1 MVKPSR
7 IGHPTVKALL
17 ALKEGPRKHEKDA
30 NDAIFKISKLVVK
43 ETSEKAMF
51 DGSLILRKGG
61 KKVNEMNDVERI
73 RAVAAILCCVPVE
86 VKERILLYFNVHTV
100 VEGEHV
106 FLVMSEACP
115 TFRHLCFVPLL
126 KRLNLP
132 LMECNTGGFKIN
144 FSACGSNNIHL
155 SALELSKLHLGN
167 MHEHWMCYQ
176 GKDCRLFDEEAGH
189 AYRGYDIGGCKNYSV
204 SKEINGQTVHFATCF
219 DCSKFS
225 KHGHLVGVEGK
236 FASLQGVDDMRKK
249 VAERDLDA
257 EVKAQVETIIEEQEK
272 QVREKLAKRKSQR
285 TSHACTFRNVDGA
298 FKCTSTGST
307 VYVKLVTVQKRMSE
321 GSEFWDDVALAVNNN
336 EKATCCRNCEKR
348 LNPFV
353 HTEKTTC
360 AFRENNYLVG
370 GVVPFQCTG
379 ANKSH
384 LVKVT
389 TVKSQMPTDS
399 QFYGAVAVAVERNND
414 GWCCR
419 GCRIRLLPKKAC
431 TFLVKDD
438 LVGGVVLF
446 QCTGTNDKS
455 QFVKVTTVK
464 SQMPADSPFC
474 GTVDA
479 AVERN
484 KDGWCCRGCKSRLV
498 TLPPPPR
505 GDFFKPLSSKK
516 QKVSK

>member
-1 MVKPSR
+1 MGRLPR
-7 IGHPTVKALL
+7 IGHPTANALL
-17 ALKEGPRKHEKDA
+17 VLKEGPRKHEKDA

-43 ETSEKAMF
+43 ERSEKAMF

-61 KKVNEMNDVERI
+61 KKVNEMNNVERI
-73 RAVAAILCCVPVE
+73 RAVAAILCRVPVE
-86 VKERILLYFNVHTV
+86 VKERILLYFNVRTV

-155 SALELSKLHLGN
+155 SAQELSKLHLGN
-167 MHEHWMCYQ
+167 MHEHWMCFQ
-176 GKDCRLFDEEAGH
+176 GKDCQLFDKEAGH
-189 AYRGYDIGGCKNYSV
+189 AYRGYDIGGCKAYSV

-225 KHGHLVGVEGK
+225 KHGHLVGVEGE

-257 EVKAQVETIIEEQEK
+257 EVRAHVETIIEEQEK
-272 QVREKLAKRKSQR
+272 QVRERYAKRKSQR
-285 TSHACTFRNVDGA
+285 ETSFACTFRNVDGA
-298 FKCTSTGST
+298 FKCTSTSSSQND
-307 VYVKLVTVQKRMSE
+307 VKLVTVQKRMSE

-336 EKATCCRNCEKR
+336 KKAKCCRNCEKR
-348 LNPFV
+348 LNQFV
-353 HTEKTTC
+353 HTEKTT
-360 AFRENNYLVG
+360 
-370 GVVPFQCTG
+370 
-379 ANKSH
+379 
-384 LVKVT
+384 
-389 TVKSQMPTDS
+389 
-399 QFYGAVAVAVERNND
+399 
-414 GWCCR
+414 
-419 GCRIRLLPKKAC
+419 C

-438 LVGGVVLF
+438 LVGGVVPF
-446 QCTGTNDKS
+446 QCTGATKTN
-455 QFVKVTTVK
+455 FVKVTTVK

-474 GTVDA
+474 GAVA
-479 AVERN
+479 VAVERN

>member
-1 MVKPSR
+1 MGKYSR
-7 IGHPTVKALL
+7 IGHPSVKALL
-17 ALKEGPRKHEKDA
+17 VLKEGPRKHEKDA
-30 NDAIFKISKLVVK
+30 NEAIFKISKLIVK
-43 ETSEKAMF
+43 ERSEKAMF

-106 FLVMSEACP
+106 FLVMSEAWP

-132 LMECNTGGFKIN
+132 LMEYNTGGFKID
-144 FSACGSNNIHL
+144 FSACGSNKIHL

-176 GKDCRLFDEEAGH
+176 GKDCQLFDEKAGH

-204 SKEINGQTVHFATCF
+204 SKKINGQTVHFATCS

-236 FASLQGVDDMRKK
+236 YASLQGVDDMRKK
-249 VAERDLDA
+249 VAERELDA
-257 EVKAQVETIIEEQEK
+257 EVKGHVETIIEEQEK
-272 QVREKLAKRKSQR
+272 QVLEKLAKWKSQR

-298 FKCTSTGST
+298 FKCTSTSST
-307 VYVKLVTVQKRMSE
+307 RYVKLVTVQKHMSKE
-321 GSEFWDDVALAVNNN
+321 SEFWDDVALAVNNN
-336 EKATCCRNCEKR
+336 KDATCCRHCENR

-353 HTEKTTC
+353 HAEKKAC

-370 GVVPFQCTG
+370 GVVPFQCTS
-379 ANKSH
+379 ANKSDF
-384 LVKVT
+384 VKVAM
-389 TVKSQMPTDS
+389 VKSQMPRDS
-399 QFYGAVAVAVERNND
+399 QFCGAVAV
-414 GWCCR
+414 
-419 GCRIRLLPKKAC
+419 
-431 TFLVKDD
+431 
-438 LVGGVVLF
+438 
-446 QCTGTNDKS
+446 
-455 QFVKVTTVK
+455 
-464 SQMPADSPFC
+464 
-474 GTVDA
+474 

-484 KDGWCCRGCKSRLV
+484 KDGWCCRGCEIRLLPKKACTFRVKDDLVGGVVPFQCTGANTSKFVKVTTVKSQMPAESQFYRAVAVAVERNKDGWCCTGCKSRLV

-505 GDFFKPLSSKK
+505 RDFFKPPSSKK